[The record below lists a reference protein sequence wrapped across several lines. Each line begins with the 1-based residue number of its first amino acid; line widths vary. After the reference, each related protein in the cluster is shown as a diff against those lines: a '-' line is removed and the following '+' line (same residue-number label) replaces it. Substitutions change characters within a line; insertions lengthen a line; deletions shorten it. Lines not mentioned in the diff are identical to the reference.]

1 MFRARTVLAIL
12 IFYFVVSYESF
23 RYVHL
28 QSTSRWATVAVA
40 VVPTTE
46 IPGSKQEII
55 INPVKSD
62 AEKLTSDAALK
73 GRGFGKPALV
83 QSSEEE
89 GSEKGKRSE
98 AKKLYQRQRKI
109 DKGSSSLAN
118 MIGSSP
124 KDSGKNF
131 KNSDYV

>member
-1 MFRARTVLAIL
+1 MFRAKTVSAIL
-12 IFYFVVSYESF
+12 IAFFVLSCESF

-28 QSTSRWATVAVA
+28 QSTSRWTTVAVA
-40 VVPTTE
+40 VVPISE
-46 IPGSKQEII
+46 IPVSKQENII
-55 INPVKSD
+55 KPVESGSVNPTLV
-62 AEKLTSDAALK
+62 AALK
-73 GRGFGKPALV
+73 GRGFGKPALA
-83 QSSEEE
+83 QTSEEE
-89 GSEKGKRSE
+89 CSEKGKRSE

-124 KDSGKNF
+124 KDGGRNF

>member
-1 MFRARTVLAIL
+1 MLAIL
-12 IFYFVVSYESF
+12 IAFFVLSCESF
-23 RYVHL
+23 RYVHI
-28 QSTSRWATVAVA
+28 QSTSRWSTVAVA
-40 VVPTTE
+40 VVPISE
-46 IPGSKQEII
+46 IPVSKQENII
-55 INPVKSD
+55 KIIQSGSVNPTLV
-62 AEKLTSDAALK
+62 AALK

-83 QSSEEE
+83 QSSQEE
-89 GSEKGKRSE
+89 GTEKGKRSE

>member
-1 MFRARTVLAIL
+1 MIAFFVL
-12 IFYFVVSYESF
+12 SCESF

-28 QSTSRWATVAVA
+28 QSTSRWTTVAVA
-40 VVPTTE
+40 VVPISE
-46 IPGSKQEII
+46 IPVSKQENII
-55 INPVKSD
+55 KPVESGSVNPTLV
-62 AEKLTSDAALK
+62 AALK

-83 QSSEEE
+83 QSSQEE
-89 GSEKGKRSE
+89 GTEKGKRSE

-109 DKGSSSLAN
+109 DKGSSSLAKL
-118 MIGSSP
+118 IGSSP